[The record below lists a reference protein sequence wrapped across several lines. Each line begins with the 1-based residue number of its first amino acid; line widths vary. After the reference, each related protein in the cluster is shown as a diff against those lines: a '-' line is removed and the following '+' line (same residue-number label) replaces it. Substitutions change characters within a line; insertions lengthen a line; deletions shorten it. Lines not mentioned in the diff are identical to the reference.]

1 MPIVIVYVLSLD
13 YDIPGLTAGS
23 VRGREAIIANPERRN
38 AMAFAR
44 RDRALVVIQLSGGN
58 DCLDTV
64 VPYTNGLYYD
74 FRRTVNI
81 AAEAVLPI
89 DDAFGFH
96 PSMGPIKRLWD
107 EGKVAII
114 NGIGYP
120 HPDRS
125 HFRSMDIWHT
135 AEPEKIGKEGWLG
148 RAIRALDPKGDNVL
162 TGINFGRGLPRALG
176 CRGVP
181 VASVGNLETY
191 GLYPDFQEERSR
203 QFALQTFAKMYGG
216 AAGRDAVMSFLGQ
229 TASDALKGAD
239 ILRTAP
245 AKYASSVAYANNP
258 VAQNLKSMAQVMFAD
273 LGTRIYYT
281 QHGSFDT
288 HSGELATHAKL
299 WQEVA
304 DAVGT
309 FIDDLREHGREDDA
323 ILFIFSEFGRRI
335 RDNGSGTDHG
345 SGGVAFVIGNV
356 VQGGMYGEYPS
367 LKVEEQLEGDLH
379 FNNDFRCTYA
389 TLLDRW
395 LSLEPAPIV
404 NGQFEQ
410 FACLKASAS

>member
-1 MPIVIVYVLSLD
+1 
-13 YDIPGLTAGS
+13 
-23 VRGREAIIANPERRN
+23 
-38 AMAFAR
+38 MASAR
-44 RDRALVVIQLSGGN
+44 RDKALVVIQLSGGN

-64 VPYTNGLYYD
+64 VPYTSGLYYD
-74 FRRTVNI
+74 FRPTIHI
-81 AAEAVLPI
+81 ASEDVLPI
-89 DDAFGFH
+89 NDAFGFN
-96 PSMGPIKRLWD
+96 PSMEPIKRLWD
-107 EGKVAII
+107 EGKVAVI

-148 RAIRALDPKGDNVL
+148 RAIRELDPKGDNVL
-162 TGINFGRGLPRALG
+162 TGVNFGRGLPRALG

-191 GLYPDFQEERSR
+191 GLFPDLQDEPSK
-203 QFALQTFAKMYGG
+203 QFALETFAKMYGG
-216 AAGRDAVMSFLGQ
+216 TAGSDVVKGFLGQ
-229 TASDALKGAD
+229 TASDALRGAD

-245 AKYASSVAYANNP
+245 AQYASTVAYPNNP
-258 VAQNLKSMAQVMFAD
+258 VAQNLRSMAQVLCAD

-299 WQEVA
+299 WQEVSS
-304 DAVGT
+304 AVGA
-309 FIDDLREHGREDDA
+309 FMDDLQEHDRADDVV
-323 ILFIFSEFGRRI
+323 LFIFSEFGRRI

-345 SGGVAFVIGNV
+345 SGGAAFVIGQA

-367 LKVEEQLEGDLH
+367 LKVEDQLEGDLH

-389 TLLDRW
+389 TLLEQW
-395 LSLEPAPIV
+395 LGLESAPIV

-410 FACLKASAS
+410 FACLKTSVA

>member
-1 MPIVIVYVLSLD
+1 MAS
-13 YDIPGLTAGS
+13 
-23 VRGREAIIANPERRN
+23 AI
-38 AMAFAR
+38 
-44 RDRALVVIQLSGGN
+44 RDKALVVIQLSGGN
-58 DCLDTV
+58 DCLNTV
-64 VPYTNGLYYD
+64 VPYTNDLYYD
-74 FRRTVNI
+74 FRPTVHI
-81 AAEAVLPI
+81 APEAVLPLN
-89 DDAFGFH
+89 DAFGLN
-96 PSMGPIKRLWD
+96 PSMEPVKRLWD

-148 RAIRALDPKGDNVL
+148 RAIRELDPKGDNVL
-162 TGINFGRGLPRALG
+162 TGVNFGRGLPRALG

-191 GLYPDFQEERSR
+191 GLFPDLQDERAR
-203 QFALQTFAKMYGG
+203 QFALETFTKMYGG
-216 AAGRDAVMSFLGQ
+216 AAGRDAVKSFLGQ

-245 AKYASSVAYANNP
+245 AQYASTVTYANNP
-258 VAQNLKSMAQVMFAD
+258 IAQNLKSMAQVLCAD

-304 DAVGT
+304 GAVGS
-309 FIDDLREHGREDDA
+309 FMDDLQEHGREDDA
-323 ILFIFSEFGRRI
+323 MLFIFSEFGRRI
-335 RDNGSGTDHG
+335 RDNGSGCDHG
-345 SGGVAFVIGNV
+345 SGGVAFVIGNA
-356 VQGGMYGEYPS
+356 VQGGMYGAYPS
-367 LKVEEQLEGDLH
+367 LKVEDQLEGDLH
-379 FNNDFRCTYA
+379 FNNDFRCTYS
-389 TLLDRW
+389 TLLEQW
-395 LSLEPAPIV
+395 LGLEPASIV

-410 FACLKASAS
+410 FACIKTAAV

>member
-1 MPIVIVYVLSLD
+1 MASTI
-13 YDIPGLTAGS
+13 
-23 VRGREAIIANPERRN
+23 REK
-38 AMAFAR
+38 
-44 RDRALVVIQLSGGN
+44 ALVVIQLSGGN

-64 VPYTNGLYYD
+64 VPYGDGLYYD
-74 FRRTVNI
+74 FRPTINI
-81 AAEAVLPI
+81 APEAVLPI
-89 DDAFGFH
+89 DDAFGFN

-191 GLYPDFQEERSR
+191 GLYPDLQEERAR
-203 QFALQTFAKMYGG
+203 QFALQTFTRMYGG
-216 AAGRDAVMSFLGQ
+216 AAGRDAVMGFLGQ

-245 AKYASSVAYANNP
+245 VKYASTATYANNA
-258 VAQNLKSMAQVMFAD
+258 VAQNLKSMAQVLCAD

-304 DAVGT
+304 GAVGT
-309 FIDDLREHGREDDA
+309 FMDDLHEHGRDDDV
-323 ILFIFSEFGRRI
+323 ILLIFSEFGRRI

-345 SGGVAFVIGNV
+345 SGGVAFVVGNA
-356 VQGGMYGEYPS
+356 VQGGMYGQYPS
-367 LKVEEQLEGDLH
+367 LKLEDQLEGDLR
-379 FNNDFRCTYA
+379 FNNDFRCTYS
-389 TLLDRW
+389 TLLEQW
-395 LSLEPAPIV
+395 LSIEPAPIV

-410 FACLKASAS
+410 FACLKTAAS

>member
-1 MPIVIVYVLSLD
+1 MIEKRA
-13 YDIPGLTAGS
+13 T
-23 VRGREAIIANPERRN
+23 IANPERRN
-38 AMAFAR
+38 AMASAI
-44 RDRALVVIQLSGGN
+44 RDKALVVIQLSGGN

-74 FRRTVNI
+74 FRPTVNI
-81 AAEAVLPI
+81 AAENVLPI
-89 DDAFGFH
+89 DDAFGFN

-148 RAIRALDPKGDNVL
+148 RAIRTLDRKGNNVL

-191 GLYPDFQEERSR
+191 GLYPDLQEERSR
-203 QFALQTFAKMYGG
+203 QFALQTFTKMYGG
-216 AAGRDAVMSFLGQ
+216 GAGRDAVMGFLGQ

-245 AKYASSVAYANNP
+245 AQYASTVTYANNS
-258 VAQNLKSMAQVMFAD
+258 VAQSLKSMAQVMFAD

-281 QHGSFDT
+281 QYGSFDT

-304 DAVGT
+304 GAVGT
-309 FIDDLREHGREDDA
+309 FIDDLQTHGREDDA
-323 ILFIFSEFGRRI
+323 LVFIFSEFGRRI

-345 SGGVAFVIGNV
+345 SGGVAFVIGNA

-367 LKVEEQLEGDLH
+367 LKVEAQLEGDLH

-389 TLLDRW
+389 TLLEQW
-395 LSLEPAPIV
+395 LGLEPAPIV

-410 FACLKASAS
+410 FACLKTSAS